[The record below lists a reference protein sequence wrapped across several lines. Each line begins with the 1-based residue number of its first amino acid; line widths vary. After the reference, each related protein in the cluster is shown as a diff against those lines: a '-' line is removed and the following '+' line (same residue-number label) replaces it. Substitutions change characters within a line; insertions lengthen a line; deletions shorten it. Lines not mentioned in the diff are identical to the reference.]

1 MGEYCVSISS
11 TTRLYRTRRGSTSPK
26 YQSVSASTSENVSSS
41 APTVVL
47 VLTTIA
53 AEADGP
59 AFARTLVDEQLAACV
74 NVLPAMTSV
83 YRWKGQVES
92 DREQQIVIKTT
103 RDRLGALEKRVK
115 ELHAY
120 ELPEFVVIAADEGS
134 AAYLGWVAESV
145 TSAGGE

>member
-1 MGEYCVSISS
+1 
-11 TTRLYRTRRGSTSPK
+11 
-26 YQSVSASTSENVSSS
+26 VSSS

-103 RDRLGALEKRVK
+103 RDRLAALEKRVK

-134 AAYLGWVAESV
+134 AAYLDWVAGSV